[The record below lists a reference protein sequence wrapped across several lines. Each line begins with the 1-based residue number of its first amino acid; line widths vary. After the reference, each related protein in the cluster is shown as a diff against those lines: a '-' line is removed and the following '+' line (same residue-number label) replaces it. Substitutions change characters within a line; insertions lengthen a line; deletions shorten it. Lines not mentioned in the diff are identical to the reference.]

1 MAIDRTA
8 SITWKGDLQSGEGT
22 LTSGTGAFGPLD
34 LTFARR
40 AGEPEGHSSPEELIA
55 AAHAGCYAMAFS
67 NALAQ
72 AGNPADQLDVEA
84 TCSFDAKEIKITSV
98 ALKVRGDVPGLDDS
112 EFRRL
117 ADEAEQSC
125 PVSNALRGNVDIT
138 VDASLNG

>member
-1 MAIDRTA
+1 MAIDRSA

-22 LTSGTGAFGPLD
+22 LTSGTGAFGPLE

-72 AGNPADQLDVEA
+72 AGNPADRLDVEA
-84 TCSFDAKEIKITSV
+84 TCSFDAQEIKITSV
-98 ALKVRGDVPGLDDS
+98 ALKVRGDVPGVDDS

-117 ADEAEQSC
+117 ADEAEQGC
-125 PVSNALRGNVDIT
+125 PVSNALRGNVEIT